1 MSWRDDIWAA
11 YKAEALTRA
20 ERDVLLRLLLHRNRG
35 GVCWPSQ
42 ARLADLAQCGMSTV
56 GRAIKA
62 AQELG
67 LLVVTAC
74 YRRVGGAVRRTVN
87 LYRLVSL
94 TAATTSHD
102 AGAGIQKSL
111 FLSSCHRPNE
121 AAAPLLAAR
130 QAVIQERLLKRYA
143 ASGGIGLNQGRSAY
157 DR

>member
-11 YKAEALTRA
+11 YKVEALTRA

-42 ARLADLAQCGMSTV
+42 ARLADLAQCGLSTV

-62 AQELG
+62 AQEFG

-87 LYRLVSL
+87 LYKLICP
-94 TAATTSHD
+94 TETTTSQNH
-102 AGAGIQKSL
+102 GAGIQKNL
-111 FLSSCHRPNE
+111 FLSSCPRPNE

>member
-1 MSWRDDIWAA
+1 MRSWKDDIWAA

-87 LYRLVSL
+87 LYRLVCP
-94 TAATTSHD
+94 TETTTSHD
-102 AGAGIQKSL
+102 DGAGIQKSL
-111 FLSSCHRPNE
+111 FLSSCGVS
-121 AAAPLLAAR
+121 APLLAAR
-130 QAVIQERLLKRYA
+130 RAVMEERLLR
-143 ASGGIGLNQGRSAY
+143 RSAI
-157 DR
+157 